1 MVLEQP
7 VGARGGLHQMSD
19 RKIIDYDI
27 VIQGNYAEKW
37 PPFGGRVQEMLDD
50 GWVPYGDPFTIPSK
64 QYGLCGFAQAMVK
77 YDGE

>member
-1 MVLEQP
+1 
-7 VGARGGLHQMSD
+7 MSD

-37 PPFGGRVQEMLDD
+37 GLPFGVRVQEMLDD
-50 GWVPYGDPFTIPSK
+50 GWVPYGDPFTIPSQ